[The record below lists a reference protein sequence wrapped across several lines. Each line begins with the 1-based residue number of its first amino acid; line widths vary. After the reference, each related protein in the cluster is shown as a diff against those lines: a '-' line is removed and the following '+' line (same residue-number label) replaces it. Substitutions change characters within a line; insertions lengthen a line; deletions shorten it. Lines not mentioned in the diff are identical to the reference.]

1 MTFLR
6 LCAET
11 FQPLEVREDKASGH
25 KWKNRTM
32 STTAYIS
39 ICKYPNIRSV
49 NVIAAEK
56 VKLQLSWLKEVL
68 CELSLLKIFSYQ
80 GLNMINWEARG
91 RPITLRN
98 YIILKKI
105 INAYYFQKRI
115 VLNLIS
121 ILFFCRSLQVVT
133 QIWKTDK
140 LKIVVNPTWYI
151 LHFLSLVVSK
161 LLAGSLIE
169 IIRALKSMK
178 NN

>member
-1 MTFLR
+1 MLWHFWDCVLR
-6 LCAET
+6 HFSLWRWERTKLQDTSEKTGQC
-11 FQPLEVREDKASGH
+11 QPRL
-25 KWKNRTM
+25 T
-32 STTAYIS
+32 
-39 ICKYPNIRSV
+39 YPYANIRSV

-140 LKIVVNPTWYI
+140 LKIVVNPTRYI